1 MALSKLWMEERMR
14 EIKKII
20 IHCSDSEFG
29 DAALIDKWHKEKGWK
44 GIGYHYVILNGCR
57 KANATGFELYGKKD
71 DGWVETGRPV
81 EEVGAHCEGENHD
94 SIGICL
100 IGRHHF
106 SAKQLYV
113 SLPNLLKDIFIGYGI
128 LAGQI
133 YGHYEFNPQKSCP
146 NIDIALIKDYMGRLV

>member
-1 MALSKLWMEERMR
+1 MR
-14 EIKKII
+14 EIKKVI
-20 IHCSDSEFG
+20 IHCSDSGFG
-29 DAALIDKWHKEKGWK
+29 DAALIDKWHKERGWN

-57 KANATGFELYGKKD
+57 KAMMTGFEPYKKED
-71 DGWVETGRPV
+71 DGWIETGRPI
-81 EEVGAHCEGENHD
+81 EEVGAHCEGQNSD

-113 SLPNLLKDIFIGYGI
+113 SLPSLLKDLFYGYRI

-146 NIDIALIKDYMGRLV
+146 NIDIALIKDYVRRLV